1 MGEVSVASK
10 CAGKL
15 VWEHTCS
22 ASKDGAQLCV
32 SQAENA
38 WESTLD
44 LIGLK
49 ARWLYL
55 HGVFPLLCELAD
67 IGML

>member
-49 ARWLYL
+49 GR
-55 HGVFPLLCELAD
+55 
-67 IGML
+67 